1 VRHFLIR
8 CHYYFLFAGI
18 FSLFI
23 NTLYLTF
30 PLYMLG
36 VYVRVLDSYSMSTLA
51 GLTFLALSALLVLG
65 LLDFIRSRVLVKL
78 GIRLDRLLSRRV
90 LKTML
95 ADLCR
100 ADTQGYNQGLS
111 DVNTVRNYFAGN
123 AVFAFFDVPWIFI
136 YLWVIY
142 LVHPLLGMT
151 AAAGGVVLLIVGVLQ
166 TLTTRKDQEAVN
178 ETRNMGRDFLNRSF
192 HSAQVITTLG
202 MTESMAGHMHRISGR
217 ADQNRE
223 RSGSRSHGFTAVSVS
238 FRAMMQVI
246 IFGVGAAL
254 VVANEAHSGVIIA
267 ASIIMGRALAPI
279 DQAIGAWRQT
289 AGAMS
294 AYQNLNQLLGTRIE
308 RDTVQAG
315 DLDGDLVVSGAGLA
329 LNTTPVLS
337 EVDFTLKKGE
347 LLGLVGHN
355 GAGKTCLCRMILG
368 MWAPTEGSVTLA
380 GKEMIHLDPEAY
392 GPFVGYLPQGVELF
406 PGTVSQ
412 NIARLGDV
420 DSRQVVEAAS
430 LAGAHETILRFPMGY
445 ETDIGEAGQALSG
458 GQRQLVGLARALYGS
473 PGLVILDEPNSN
485 LDEAGEK
492 ALVQALAKLRQSG
505 TTTIMITH
513 KPDLLSHM
521 DKILVLKQGRVQAF
535 GSKDEVFDS
544 FINPQ
549 SPDGTDPDDT
559 GPGGSAG
566 GGIVK
571 QLRKN

>member
-1 VRHFLIR
+1 MKYFLKKCRH
-8 CHYYFLFAGI
+8 YFLFAGI

-51 GLTFLALSALLVLG
+51 GLTVLALSALLVLG
-65 LLDFIRSRVLVKL
+65 LLDFTRSRLLVQL

-95 ADLCR
+95 ADLSR
-100 ADTQGYNQGLS
+100 ADTKGYTRGLA

-123 AVFAFFDVPWIFI
+123 AVFAFFDVPWVFI

-142 LVHPLLGMT
+142 LVHPVLGMT
-151 AAAGGVVLLIVGVLQ
+151 AAAGGLVLLAVGVAQ
-166 TLTTRKDQEAVN
+166 TLATRNDQEALN
-178 ETRNMGRDFLNRSF
+178 EGKSISQDFLNKSF
-192 HSAQVITTLG
+192 HSSQVIASMGMVENMARYMAKING
-202 MTESMAGHMHRISGR
+202 MTDE
-217 ADQNRE
+217 NRV
-223 RSGSRSHGFTAVSVS
+223 RMGNRSHVFAAVSTS

-254 VVANEAHSGVIIA
+254 VVRNEAHSGVIIA

-289 AGAMS
+289 AGAMT
-294 AYQNLNQLLGTRIE
+294 AYQNLDTLLTTTKE
-308 RDTVQAG
+308 KQTVAPG
-315 DLDGDLVVSGAGLA
+315 DIDGDLVVRQADLVLGD
-329 LNTTPVLS
+329 TPVLS
-337 EVDFTLKKGE
+337 NIDFALKKGE
-347 LLGLVGHN
+347 ILGLVGHN

-368 MWAPTEGSVTLA
+368 MWAPTRGEVTIG
-380 GKEMIHLDPEAY
+380 GKQICHLDPDAL

-412 NIARLGDV
+412 NIARLGEV
-420 DSRQVVEAAS
+420 DGQKVLEAAG

-445 ETDIGEAGQALSG
+445 ETDIGEAGQSLSG
-458 GQRQLVGLARALYGS
+458 GQRQQVGLARAFYGS

-492 ALVQALAKLRQSG
+492 ALARALGKLKARQ

-513 KPDLLSHM
+513 KPDLLSHV
-521 DKILVLKQGRVQAF
+521 DKILVLKQGTVEAF
-535 GSKDEVFDS
+535 GSSGAVLTRLGKS
-544 FINPQ
+544 
-549 SPDGTDPDDT
+549 
-559 GPGGSAG
+559 
-566 GGIVK
+566 
-571 QLRKN
+571 

>member
-1 VRHFLIR
+1 MIYFLKKCR
-8 CHYYFLFAGI
+8 YYFVFAGI

-51 GLTFLALSALLVLG
+51 GLTVLALAALLVLG
-65 LLDFIRSRVLVKL
+65 LLDFIRSRLLVQL

-95 ADLCR
+95 ADLSR
-100 ADTQGYNQGLS
+100 AETKGYNQGLS

-142 LVHPLLGMT
+142 LVHPLLGLT
-151 AAAGGVVLLIVGVLQ
+151 ATAGGVVLLIVGIMQ
-166 TLTTRKDQEAVN
+166 TLTIRKDQEAVN
-178 ETRNMGRDFLNRSF
+178 EARNMGRDFLNRSF
-192 HSAQVITTLG
+192 HSSQVITTMG
-202 MTESMAGHMHRISGR
+202 MTGSMAEHMQRISGR
-217 ADQNRE
+217 ADKNRLNAATK
-223 RSGSRSHGFTAVSVS
+223 SHGFTAVSVS

-289 AGAMS
+289 AGAMT
-294 AYQNLNQLLGTRIE
+294 AYQNLDTLLATEIPK
-308 RDTVQAG
+308 DSVYAD
-315 DLDGDLVVSGAGLA
+315 DLDGDLVVSQASLV
-329 LNTTPVLS
+329 LNETTVLS
-337 EVDFTLKKGE
+337 DVDFALKKGE
-347 LLGLVGHN
+347 LLGLVGPN

-368 MWAPTEGSVTLA
+368 MWAPTNGSVTIA
-380 GKEMIHLDPEAY
+380 GKEICHLDSDSL

-412 NIARLGDV
+412 NIARLGEV
-420 DSRQVVEAAS
+420 DSREVVKAAT
-430 LAGAHETILRFPMGY
+430 LAGAHGTILRFPMGY
-445 ETDIGEAGQALSG
+445 ETDIGEAGQSLSG
-458 GQRQLVGLARALYGS
+458 GQRQQVGLARALYKS

-492 ALVQALAKLRQSG
+492 ALVQALAKLKAG
-505 TTTIMITH
+505 NTTTIMITH

-521 DKILVLKQGRVQAF
+521 DKILVLKQGQVQTF
-535 GSKDEVFDS
+535 GSTQEVFDT
-544 FINPQ
+544 FLNPEG
-549 SPDGTDPDDT
+549 PNGTDPD
-559 GPGGSAG
+559 GNAG
-566 GGIVK
+566 GGIVHK
-571 QLRKN
+571 LRGS